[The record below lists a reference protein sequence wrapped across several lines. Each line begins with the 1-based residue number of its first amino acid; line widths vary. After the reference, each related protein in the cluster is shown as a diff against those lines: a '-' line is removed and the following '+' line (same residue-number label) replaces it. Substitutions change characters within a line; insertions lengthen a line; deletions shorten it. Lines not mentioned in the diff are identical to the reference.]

1 MRGEQNHGS
10 VPVLYLFF
18 CCFATKCSELRR
30 WGSSFFQLNGDEES
44 VFLLALTGQ
53 GEGVH
58 SYTCDWMAP
67 WKCGGLN
74 AYVTCLDYKE
84 AREKE
89 RCLIYKE
96 GKEIY
101 IVQEIDVCSL
111 VPFLFSFSSMKL
123 PIFVSIP
130 LSNVNI
136 SLRGLALDP
145 VHFLGFRFVVFS
157 PQMFELQMISY
168 VFQKRVLEMIWC
180 VQRVWSV
187 SQIHYPFSV
196 IRHCCIMWYTN

>member
-1 MRGEQNHGS
+1 MWR
-10 VPVLYLFF
+10 PKLIYI
-18 CCFATKCSELRR
+18 
-30 WGSSFFQLNGDEES
+30 
-44 VFLLALTGQ
+44 
-53 GEGVH
+53 
-58 SYTCDWMAP
+58 TC
-67 WKCGGLN
+67 

-89 RCLIYKE
+89 RYIIYKE
-96 GKEIY
+96 EKEIY

-180 VQRVWSV
+180 VQRV
-187 SQIHYPFSV
+187 
-196 IRHCCIMWYTN
+196 